1 LPTNALLSHYLPAD
15 HIVVP
20 LQARTFR
27 DAVVEMVA
35 GLVKLGDVRDS
46 AALDAALVSARG
58 RDVVAIGSQVALPH
72 FRTEAVDR
80 LIVSLGVAREPLH
93 PGDSGLAV
101 PPRIVALVIAP
112 PEAATLY
119 LQTVAALARFFQAPD
134 VVRRLHDATSP
145 EDIAN
150 LPELLELKIQPR
162 LTVRALMMRNVTTIS
177 PDSKARSAV
186 DIMIRTRERALPV
199 VGDSGEVLGIITEW
213 DVLRALVPHIPR
225 VGEEFDET
233 DPMVR
238 EIMTRSVLCVPEE
251 MGLEEAVNLMINKKV
266 EHCPVVRDSAFV
278 GMLTRADIIRKLFA
292 R

>member
-1 LPTNALLSHYLPAD
+1 MLSQYLPAD

-20 LQARTFR
+20 LRSHTFR
-27 DAVVEMVA
+27 DAVVEMVG
-35 GLVKLGDVRDS
+35 GLVKLGVIRDR
-46 AALDAALVSARG
+46 AALDAALASASG

-72 FRTEAVDR
+72 FRTEAVDH
-80 LIVSLGVAREPLH
+80 LIVSLGIAKEPLA

-134 VVRRLHDATSP
+134 VIRRLHEATAP
-145 EDIAN
+145 NDVVNI
-150 LPELLELKIQPR
+150 PELLELKIQPK
-162 LTVRALMMRNVTTIS
+162 LTVRALMMRNVTTVS

-199 VGDSGEVLGIITEW
+199 VGDAGEVLGIITEW

-233 DPMVR
+233 DPSVR

>member
-1 LPTNALLSHYLPAD
+1 MLSQYLPAD

-27 DAVVEMVA
+27 DAVAEMV
-35 GLVKLGDVRDS
+35 GRLVKLGAIRDR
-46 AALDAALVSARG
+46 AALDAALASARG
-58 RDVVAIGSQVALPH
+58 RDVVALGNHVALPH
-72 FRTEAVDR
+72 FRTEAVDH
-80 LIVSLGVAREPLH
+80 LIVSLGIAREPLE

-134 VVRRLHDATSP
+134 VVRRLHDAKSP
-145 EDIAN
+145 GDVATM
-150 LPELLELKIQPR
+150 PELLELKIQPK

-199 VGDSGEVLGIITEW
+199 VGDAGEVLGIITEW

-233 DPMVR
+233 DPAVR
-238 EIMTRSVLCVPEE
+238 EIMTRSVLCIPEE